1 VARERGPGPTVNDRA
16 VGSALRRTFTWRT
29 LLTTLIFDISGPLL
43 TYRILHAAGTSDV
56 VALIASGVPPA
67 LGVTIAA
74 KRHRRLDVIGALVL
88 LGVVIGTS
96 LGLLTDDPKLVLLE
110 GAVPTLLFSLVC
122 LLSVL
127 LRRPL
132 MFVLLR
138 AVAGTRGIT
147 AAELRE
153 LGRDSAVRNDFRVI
167 TLVWGVGFLV
177 ESLLKATVVLSSSTG
192 LALTVSKVVAYPVAG
207 ILCLWTGWYL
217 RRARRRRLRARLGV
231 PTPREPTERRR
242 RQLV

>member
-1 VARERGPGPTVNDRA
+1 VNDRA
-16 VGSALRRTFTWRT
+16 VRAALRQGFTWRT

-43 TYRILHAAGTSDV
+43 TYRILHAAGAGDV

-67 LGVTIAA
+67 LGVGIAA
-74 KRHRRLDVIGALVL
+74 KRHARLDVIGALVL
-88 LGVVIGTS
+88 LGVAIGTS
-96 LGLLTDDPKLVLLE
+96 LALLTRDPRLVLLE

-138 AVAGTRGIT
+138 AMAGTRGIT
-147 AAELRE
+147 ASELRA
-153 LGRDSAVRNDFRVI
+153 LGRDSAIRDDFRVI
-167 TLVWGVGFLV
+167 TLVWGFGFLV
-177 ESLLKATVVLSSSTG
+177 ESLLKAAVVLSSSTG
-192 LALTVSKVVAYPVAG
+192 LALTVSKVVAYPVAA
-207 ILCLWTGWYL
+207 LLLLWTGWYL
-217 RRARRRRLRARLGV
+217 RRTRRQRLRVRLGV
-231 PTPREPTERRR
+231 PTPRKPTPRKPTRRNP